1 MRFFVAPFALVGV
14 ASIATAQVS
23 IEKPMPTSPTATATP
38 AAKPMTVCEGLAR
51 DWKAA
56 EIELAETWT
65 AEIGDDS
72 APRATM
78 RAIRDQNSLTK
89 AQIALQLM
97 RDNKCALPKRAPS
110 GLTYSLEAMK
120 CRTEKMTG
128 NFKAPECEI
137 NNWKALGQ

>member
-23 IEKPMPTSPTATATP
+23 LEKPTSPTATPT
-38 AAKPMTVCEGLAR
+38 AKPMTICEGLAR

-56 EIELAETWT
+56 EIELAENWT

-97 RDNKCALPKRAPS
+97 HDNKCALPKRAPS
-110 GLTYSLEAMK
+110 GLTYSLDAMK
-120 CRTEKMTG
+120 CRTEKMKG
-128 NFKAPECEI
+128 NFKAPECDI
-137 NNWKALGQ
+137 NSWKALGQ